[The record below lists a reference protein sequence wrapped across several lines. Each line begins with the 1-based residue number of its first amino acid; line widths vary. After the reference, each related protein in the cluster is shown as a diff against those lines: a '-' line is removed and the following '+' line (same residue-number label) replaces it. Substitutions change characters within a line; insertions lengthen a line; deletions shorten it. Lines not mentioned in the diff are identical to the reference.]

1 MTEADLFT
9 EIWQCKQDAEKVRG
23 VLAERY
29 EKAWGMYRGT
39 LPEVRQGGDLPAS
52 KVMWQAFESVYPSLV
67 ALFTD
72 SKKAPV
78 SFDSDS
84 PQSSKI
90 AAAVTKAVHTAAMK
104 VNNSYKLYMVAIK
117 EILVT
122 GNQAALVGFDEL
134 TQETDKYTLKDAPV
148 QELQQLFQML
158 SSAGYSIK
166 HDIKLD
172 EKEQAVTGWVMGSHT
187 YKFPVLSLI
196 DFKNFLIHPE
206 ALDIET
212 SPYTAYAED
221 ITVSEGID
229 RGLPRDKLV
238 KADGT
243 AVAHSSDAGL
253 SKQFMVANND
263 TTQLHGTDSS
273 ISPLN
278 NRVTIYHHYWRGC
291 YQDEKRH
298 LWHVITN
305 DAEIMSVEKVD
316 YCPIVLGGMSVMPG
330 SLWSESL
337 YDYCG
342 NAQIAKTRAIR
353 AIQRTADGAAYGE
366 YVYAK
371 NMLTSKGIAAFSTR
385 GPGGAY
391 EATNNASAIVRLPV
405 NDVSNAMQIL
415 NQEISEEAD
424 RTIQGSAG
432 QAQALEENSNASG
445 TAIALTQDKQEL
457 NENQIAKCIAET
469 FVKPLYKILLLVLQE
484 VGGAIDI
491 EGVQV
496 PYQVLNAAM
505 GLNIDVETAY
515 DRAKAAANVL
525 NAYSAGAQAG
535 TLPANITDDNKYNI
549 HADFFR
555 VATGQEDVSRWIT
568 PPEQMPQ
575 PSRPAQLLHAFM
587 AVAGV
592 RQQIAETRLAEARL
606 EDKKAETQK
615 RWNDA
620 LLDLAKIKETLE
632 GIDIEKVQLALEAEK
647 ISAGVDTNKEK
658 NALVGNKQAVDAA
671 LALIELLQKPEPQ
684 SPSKPT
690 DAPSGDNDNQE

>member
-1 MTEADLFT
+1 MTEADLFN
-9 EIWQCKQDAEKVRG
+9 EVWQCKKDAEAVRG
-23 VLAERY
+23 ELAKRY
-29 EKAWGMYRGT
+29 ASAWGMYRGT
-39 LPEVRQGGDLPAS
+39 LPDVMQTGDLPAS

-78 SFDSDS
+78 AFDSDS
-84 PQSSKI
+84 PTSGKI
-90 AAAVTKAVHTAAMK
+90 AAAVTKAVHTSAMK
-104 VNNSYKLYMVAIK
+104 VNDSYKLYMSAIK

-122 GNQAALVGFDEL
+122 GNQAALVGFDET
-134 TQETDKYTLKDAPV
+134 TQETDKYRFRDAPV
-148 QELQQLFQML
+148 QELQQLFQAL
-158 SSAGYSIK
+158 TQAGYSID
-166 HDIKLD
+166 HDISVD
-172 EKEQAVTGWVMGSHT
+172 EKAQTFTGWMTGYHT
-187 YKFPVLSLI
+187 YKFPVISLI
-196 DFKNFLIHPE
+196 DFKNFLVHPE
-206 ALDIET
+206 ALDIPT
-212 SPYTAYAED
+212 SPYTGYSED
-221 ITVSEGID
+221 LTVSEGLE
-229 RGLPRDKLV
+229 RGLPREKLL
-238 KADGT
+238 KADDVS
-243 AVAHSSDAGL
+243 VAHSGDDALG
-253 SKQFMVANND
+253 KQLMVAG
-263 TTQLHGTDSS
+263 TAGTPLHGTDST

-278 NRVTIYHHYWRGC
+278 NRVTIWHHYWRGC

-305 DAEIMSVEKVD
+305 DTEIMSVEKVD
-316 YCPIVLGGMSVMPG
+316 YCPIVLGGMSIVPG

-342 NAQIAKTRAIR
+342 NAQIAKTRAMR

-366 YVYAK
+366 YVYD
-371 NMLTSKGIAAFSTR
+371 KGLLSPAGMAAFSNR
-385 GPGGAY
+385 GPGAAY
-391 EATNNASAIVRLPV
+391 EAKANANGAIVKLRV

-432 QAQALEENSNASG
+432 QAQALEENANASG

-484 VGGAIDI
+484 IGGAVDI
-491 EGVQV
+491 EGIQV
-496 PYQVLNAAM
+496 PYNVLNAAM
-505 GLNIDVETAY
+505 GLSIDVETAY

-525 NAYSAGAQAG
+525 NAYNTGAQLG
-535 TLPANITDDNKYNI
+535 TLPENITDDNKYNI

-568 PPEQMPQ
+568 PPDQMPQ
-575 PSRPAQLLHAFM
+575 PSKPAQMLHAFM

-592 RQQIAETRLAEARL
+592 RQHIAQTRLAEAKL

-620 LLDLAKIKETLE
+620 LLDLAKIKEALE
-632 GIDIEKVQLALEAEK
+632 GIDIEKVRLALEAQK
-647 ISAGVDTNKEK
+647 HIAGVETDKEK
-658 NALVGNKQAVDAA
+658 NAITADKNTTDAA
-671 LALIELLQKPEPQ
+671 LALAELEQQ
-684 SPSKPT
+684 Q
-690 DAPSGDNDNQE
+690 DNAGDNPETTRSNTEE

>member
-23 VLAERY
+23 ELAKRY
-29 EKAWGMYRGT
+29 ESAWGMYRGT
-39 LPEVRQGGDLPAS
+39 LPQVMKQGDLPAAR
-52 KVMWQAFESVYPSLV
+52 VMWQAFESVYPSLV

-84 PQSSKI
+84 PQSGKI
-90 AAAVTKAVHTAAMK
+90 AAAVTKAVHTSAMK
-104 VNNSYKLYMVAIK
+104 VNNSYKLYMSAIK

-122 GNQAALVGFDEL
+122 GNQAALVGFDET
-134 TQETDKYTLKDAPV
+134 TQETDKYRFKDAPP
-148 QELQQLFQML
+148 EDLQQLFQAL
-158 SSAGYSIK
+158 TSAGYSIE
-166 HDIKLD
+166 HDITAD
-172 EKEQAVTGWVMGSHT
+172 EKAGTFTGWMMGRHT
-187 YKFPVLSLI
+187 YKYPVLSLI
-196 DFKNFLIHPE
+196 DFKNFLVHPE

-212 SPYTAYAED
+212 SPYVAYAED
-221 ITVSEGID
+221 LTVSEGIE
-229 RGLPRDKLV
+229 RGLPKDKLL
-238 KADGT
+238 KADDT
-243 AVAHSSDAGL
+243 ATSRAGDATL
-253 SKQFMVANND
+253 SKQLLVANGE
-263 TTQLHGTDSS
+263 TGQLYGSDSA

-291 YQDEKRH
+291 YKDDKRH

-316 YCPIVLGGMSVMPG
+316 YCPIVLGGMSIVPG

-337 YDYCG
+337 YDYCA

-371 NMLTSKGIAAFSTR
+371 NLLTAKGVAAFSNR

-391 EATNNASAIVRLPV
+391 EAQANVNAIIRLPV
-405 NDVSNAMQIL
+405 SDVSNAMQVL
-415 NQEISEEAD
+415 NQEIDQEAD

-484 VGGAIDI
+484 IGGAVDI
-491 EGVQV
+491 EGIQV
-496 PYQVLNAAM
+496 PYNVLNAAM
-505 GLNIDVETAY
+505 GLSIDVETAY

-525 NAYSAGAQAG
+525 NAYNTGAQLG
-535 TLPANITDDNKYNI
+535 TLPENITSDNKYNI

-575 PSRPAQLLHAFM
+575 PSKPAQLMHAFM

-592 RQQIAETRLAEARL
+592 RQHIAQTRLAEARL

-632 GIDIEKVQLALEAEK
+632 GIDIEKVQLALDAQK
-647 ISAGVDTNKEK
+647 AAAGVETDKEK
-658 NALVGNKQAVDAA
+658 NAITADKNTTEAVLAVAELAQQQDNAGNNPD
-671 LALIELLQKPEPQ
+671 
-684 SPSKPT
+684 PT
-690 DAPSGDNDNQE
+690 SSNTDNNQE